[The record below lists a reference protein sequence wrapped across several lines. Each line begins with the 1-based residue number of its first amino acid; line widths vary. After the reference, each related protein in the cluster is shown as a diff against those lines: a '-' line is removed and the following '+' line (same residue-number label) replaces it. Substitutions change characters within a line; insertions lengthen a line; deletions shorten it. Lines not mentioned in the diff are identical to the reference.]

1 MAINIHFFRNNTLD
15 KLDFGKVLEFFD
27 ELPNFEIYYTAN
39 DVEIVY
45 TDKEFQFSYSY
56 LITKVSQVRQIYKL
70 NPAFVNVNFLLQ
82 LPILVPEYVVK
93 EILTVTQRLCKLFE
107 LEVFN
112 DAFEDVK
119 PFNLMDIIMLF
130 KAARRAYIE
139 ENGLEGK
146 ILFDTDKL
154 NSICKY
160 QRSID
165 NICEWYHHEVQ
176 VDYCEPVIDRK
187 TGEYGICCVWNIG
200 IPTVFPPYFDYVKI
214 KDEDDQEF
222 MVRRKDFFF
231 TRVVYSRDMTV
242 LKFLIFIVYSPV
254 TSLIKTSFILG
265 ISSLNEFITIPFST
279 MSFRTS
285 LLEAVSA
292 RESTAVCLPA

>member
-222 MVRRKDFFF
+222 MVRRKDFFTF
-231 TRVVYSRDMTV
+231 VE
-242 LKFLIFIVYSPV
+242 KFLSEMANFLPDMYVMKTKAAHKSRSAVGKLKKFAILDQTFVPV
-254 TSLIKTSFILG
+254 RICDLIDDDKYQMRG
-265 ISSLNEFITIPFST
+265 K
-279 MSFRTS
+279 
-285 LLEAVSA
+285 
-292 RESTAVCLPA
+292 

>member
-139 ENGLEGK
+139 ENGVEGK

-222 MVRRKDFFF
+222 MVRRKDFFTF
-231 TRVVYSRDMTV
+231 VE
-242 LKFLIFIVYSPV
+242 KFLSEMANFLPDMYVMKTKAAHKSRSTVGKLKKFAILDQTFVPV
-254 TSLIKTSFILG
+254 RICDLIDDDKYQIRG
-265 ISSLNEFITIPFST
+265 K
-279 MSFRTS
+279 
-285 LLEAVSA
+285 
-292 RESTAVCLPA
+292 

>member
-1 MAINIHFFRNNTLD
+1 
-15 KLDFGKVLEFFD
+15 
-27 ELPNFEIYYTAN
+27 
-39 DVEIVY
+39 
-45 TDKEFQFSYSY
+45 
-56 LITKVSQVRQIYKL
+56 
-70 NPAFVNVNFLLQ
+70 
-82 LPILVPEYVVK
+82 
-93 EILTVTQRLCKLFE
+93 
-107 LEVFN
+107 
-112 DAFEDVK
+112 
-119 PFNLMDIIMLF
+119 MLF

-222 MVRRKDFFF
+222 MVRRKDFFTF
-231 TRVVYSRDMTV
+231 VE
-242 LKFLIFIVYSPV
+242 KFLSEMANFLPDMYVMKTKAAHKSRSAVGKLKKFAILDQTFVPV
-254 TSLIKTSFILG
+254 RICDLIDDDKYQIRG
-265 ISSLNEFITIPFST
+265 K
-279 MSFRTS
+279 
-285 LLEAVSA
+285 
-292 RESTAVCLPA
+292 